1 MFREA
6 VRAVI
11 DTCDGLNVV
20 AEAAD
25 GLEAL
30 QKALELRPEVV
41 LSEIA
46 LPRLSGLELARR
58 LATSGSRSRVLIL
71 SGSEGRS
78 QVHEAMRAGAAGY
91 LTKSGSASDLI
102 EAIEAVRAGRG
113 YLSSSV
119 ARHVVDVI
127 ARQERGACSS
137 ASELTGRER
146 EVLQLVA
153 EGLSSK
159 EIACALSISTRTV
172 ESHRAK
178 LMEKL
183 GIHRVSGLVRLA
195 IREGLIEP

>member
-1 MFREA
+1 MTNIA
-6 VRAVI
+6 
-11 DTCDGLNVV
+11 GVV
-20 AEAAD
+20 PTT
-25 GLEAL
+25 
-30 QKALELRPEVV
+30 RP
-41 LSEIA
+41 
-46 LPRLSGLELARR
+46 P
-58 LATSGSRSRVLIL
+58 GSRTVAPLGSDVIVTLTSLSVL
-71 SGSEGRS
+71 
-78 QVHEAMRAGAAGY
+78 GAAGY